1 VSSVDYR
8 NTKITQHALKMSRV
22 FEMLKLDTVEK
33 KKNTKDLTLTP
44 FHVLT
49 SSVLNLFTAP
59 ACQISGLEGAHK
71 NSIVDGPI
79 TNLLS
84 KLCILIEILSCALAN
99 GGKTA

>member
-1 VSSVDYR
+1 
-8 NTKITQHALKMSRV
+8 
-22 FEMLKLDTVEK
+22 MLKLDTVEK
-33 KKNTKDLTLTP
+33 KKNTKDLTQTP

-84 KLCILIEILSCALAN
+84 KLQYSWRSCN
-99 GGKTA
+99 KSTVKTAV